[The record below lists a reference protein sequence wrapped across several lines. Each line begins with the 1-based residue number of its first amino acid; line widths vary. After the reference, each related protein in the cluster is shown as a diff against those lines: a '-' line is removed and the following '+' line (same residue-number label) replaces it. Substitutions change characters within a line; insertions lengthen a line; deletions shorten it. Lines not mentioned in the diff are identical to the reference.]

1 MHSRSLVPALSV
13 LILIANAPLQTIAA
27 PSTTTTATTRSSSI
41 GQNGQFILSQPQQ
54 SVQPQPQSWSLR
66 SVFPQI
72 AWLRDTAVEKVFGV
86 PPKAARPGADKAS
99 RPSTQLPD
107 NLLAKHGG
115 DVVLRFNITTPLE
128 EQQLAEAADTLFLD
142 VWEFTSNWADI
153 RLSQDD
159 VCSTCPNLIRIS
171 SHI

>member
-1 MHSRSLVPALSV
+1 MHLLSFVLVAC
-13 LILIANAPLQTIAA
+13 APLQAIAA
-27 PSTTTTATTRSSSI
+27 PSTTTTTTTTSSSI
-41 GQNGQFILSQPQQ
+41 GHNGQFVLSRPQQ
-54 SVQPQPQSWSLR
+54 PVHPQPQSWSLR
-66 SVFPQI
+66 GVFPQI
-72 AWLRDTAVEKVFGV
+72 AWLRDTAVEKVFGI
-86 PPKAARPGADKAS
+86 PPKAARTGADKAS
-99 RPSTQLPD
+99 RPSAQLPG

-159 VCSTCPNLIRIS
+159 VGLLALVLSKLLLTFD
-171 SHI
+171 